1 MKKKKLI
8 KIIMVFLMLI
18 PFTVVNAATKTEQIV
33 ESLKESVKS
42 YDGTVKYENDTIEI
56 EWNIPN
62 SKSEEVSFSYNGNI
76 IEYDPGEITNYDEAV
91 EATSHTIYSMYLIE
105 TALRLNGY
113 SEEKIKDFFAG
124 EGNNFDYEINGIE
137 FKEIG
142 ESKSYTS
149 QDGTTTITAFP
160 YKIKIDVTKANLNKT
175 SDDTITPKS
184 TTIDDV
190 IEYLQSDKEFTT
202 TESEGKVVFENQI
215 TSDDEYI
222 TINHTYYWDDYYNV
236 FFDCVDDVITYE
248 DGEITNYAEAESA
261 LSHQMFATQIISNAL
276 KMNGY
281 TTEEIQKFFSSETSE
296 LNYELNG
303 IEFQKNGESKEFTSS
318 DGLSKVNVTPM
329 KIKVDLNKA
338 NIKTVTEEK
347 TKKYNVLEGANKTFA
362 LDKEITF
369 RFDIE
374 YSKFKENGKV
384 YIDGEL
390 VDSSNYT
397 SKEGS
402 TVITLNNN
410 YAKKLSAKD
419 HTLKVTVADGD
430 VETKFTIKNKINNP
444 QTGDNILL
452 YVSLLGFSIVGLVGL
467 VLYTKRK
474 KNN

>member
-1 MKKKKLI
+1 
-8 KIIMVFLMLI
+8 
-18 PFTVVNAATKTEQIV
+18 
-33 ESLKESVKS
+33 
-42 YDGTVKYENDTIEI
+42 
-56 EWNIPN
+56 
-62 SKSEEVSFSYNGNI
+62 
-76 IEYDPGEITNYDEAV
+76 
-91 EATSHTIYSMYLIE
+91 
-105 TALRLNGY
+105 
-113 SEEKIKDFFAG
+113 
-124 EGNNFDYEINGIE
+124 
-137 FKEIG
+137 
-142 ESKSYTS
+142 
-149 QDGTTTITAFP
+149 
-160 YKIKIDVTKANLNKT
+160 
-175 SDDTITPKS
+175 
-184 TTIDDV
+184 
-190 IEYLQSDKEFTT
+190 
-202 TESEGKVVFENQI
+202 
-215 TSDDEYI
+215 
-222 TINHTYYWDDYYNV
+222 
-236 FFDCVDDVITYE
+236 
-248 DGEITNYAEAESA
+248 
-261 LSHQMFATQIISNAL
+261 
-276 KMNGY
+276 MNGY

-303 IEFQKNGESKEFTSS
+303 IEFQKSGESMEFTSS

-347 TKKYNVLEGANKTFA
+347 TKKYNVLEGASKTFD

-430 VETKFTIKNKINNP
+430 VETKFTIQNKINNP

-474 KNN
+474 KIN